1 MTEREQVLEK
11 ALSLSAAD
19 RAFVADALEQSL
31 PHEGFATPAIAE
43 AWAAEVERR
52 IEAFERGDVKAVDAG
67 TAIERMQQHL
77 AALRARKVTP

>member
-1 MTEREQVLEK
+1 MTDREQVLEK

-31 PHEGFATPAIAE
+31 PHEGFATPEVAA

-52 IEAFERGDVKAVDAG
+52 IEAFERGDVKAVDAD
-67 TAIERMQQHL
+67 TAIEQMRNQMQN
-77 AALRARKVTP
+77 RDTRT